1 MKAEANSSKIA
12 IFIFRISAGNGN
24 AGEREDIIRN
34 DGNDSTNCFF
44 LTVEEIA
51 TFQNTINEQFAIPCK
66 DIVVLD
72 GPLTII
78 LKGYQKILIS
88 ESQMKKF
95 AISSINY
102 FKNKGYIQPAQTIVA
117 DIFYDEDK
125 VLNFFY
131 EYYYT
136 ATASYRSIVSSE
148 LPYEE
153 KRFTLEEFVEFKTLL
168 VCFTPRDIDSF
179 HEQITAFLQI
189 HLAIIPD
196 CLLLHSR
203 QTNNYFILLKIKD
216 WTVAKYLESEIYR
229 NKLNEKTLGC
239 KFYLNAGEINSKLLY
254 SFLVQVNHLI
264 KTLLSL
270 ETMPN
275 CFIVRIRRFISL
287 QRHYQNLLRDPLL
300 LIPHSNNQSGTLI
313 QSRVKVEP
321 RITQSLQRKETLR
334 ENPTL
339 TTQP

>member
-1 MKAEANSSKIA
+1 MKAQVNSSKIA
-12 IFIFRISAGNGN
+12 VFIFRISAGNESVGDQ
-24 AGEREDIIRN
+24 EEISRN
-34 DGNDSTNCFF
+34 DGTATANCFF

-51 TFQNTINEQFAIPCK
+51 AFQNAINEQFAIPCK

-95 AISSINY
+95 AVSSINY
-102 FKNKGYIQPAQTIVA
+102 FKIKGYIQPAQTIVA

-136 ATASYRSIVSSE
+136 ATASYRSIATSE

-153 KRFTLEEFVEFKTLL
+153 KRFTLEEFVQFKTLL
-168 VCFTPRDIDSF
+168 IWFTPRDIDSF

-189 HLAIIPD
+189 HLSMIPD
-196 CLLLHSR
+196 CLFLHSR
-203 QTNNYFILLKIKD
+203 QTNNYFILMKVKD

-229 NKLNEKTLGC
+229 NKLNEITTGC

-254 SFLVQVNHLI
+254 SFLVQVKFILS

-270 ETMPN
+270 ET
-275 CFIVRIRRFISL
+275 C
-287 QRHYQNLLRDPLL
+287 
-300 LIPHSNNQSGTLI
+300 LII
-313 QSRVKVEP
+313 YY
-321 RITQSLQRKETLR
+321 
-334 ENPTL
+334 
-339 TTQP
+339 